1 MSKHLLECRK
11 RVFVQFCNEQ
21 PQSVRYQ
28 LMSTGWNKKTELAR
42 WRRLHIKT
50 MNYMYTRQLKE
61 QSIAKPA
68 DRLPAFLRPR
78 QIEIA
83 SVRPQPAAIKMAFG
97 CKYCPN
103 RSVPSKRRRPHTN
116 NYHLPVETPRKERT
130 YLPTRG
136 RPVAR

>member
-1 MSKHLLECRK
+1 MSKHLLECTK
-11 RVFVQFCNEQ
+11 RGFVQFFNEQ

-28 LMSTGWNKKTELAR
+28 LMTTGWNKKTELAR

-50 MNYMYTRQLKE
+50 MNDMYTRQLKE

-97 CKYCPN
+97 CKYCPK
-103 RSVPSKRRRPHTN
+103 RFVSSKRRRTHTKK
-116 NYHLPVETPRKERT
+116 YHLPVTNPGK
-130 YLPTRG
+130 
-136 RPVAR
+136 